1 MNAPM
6 SDARLG
12 LLTATPDLVAAG
24 LLAALVERLAIE
36 GLRPLAALPHV
47 YSPAETFMLY
57 GGKSTHP
64 RSDCARI
71 HSNWLAPRLFTGGVS
86 LVMVLRADTSYKDGT
101 QATLCAI
108 KGGSRR
114 NPPNLSEAR

>member
-24 LLAALVERLAIE
+24 LLPALVERLAIE

-57 GGKSTHP
+57 DGKSTHP
-64 RSDCARI
+64 RSDRARI
-71 HSNWLAPRLFTGGVS
+71 QRARVRPRRKWFELIGMQRPRPAFGHLAAARVPGAQEQDLQPR
-86 LVMVLRADTSYKDGT
+86 
-101 QATLCAI
+101 
-108 KGGSRR
+108 
-114 NPPNLSEAR
+114 